1 MQSLQ
6 YATIKKDASQRC
18 AGELLA
24 CVPAVMRC
32 IRQEMRSHRRSQ
44 LSIPQF
50 RALIFASVRERPSL
64 SDLAEHLGLSLPAAS
79 RMVDL
84 LVRRGLLQR
93 LDGVRDRRLIS
104 LVATR
109 KGKSEFRRA
118 RSATQSALARRLNEI
133 STDDRLQVIRS
144 LKILEGIFGVSLLQ
158 QGLTN
163 QSTSRRQSTGGLK

>member
-6 YATIKKDASQRC
+6 TATIKKNGSRHC

-24 CVPAVMRC
+24 CVPAVMRS

-44 LSIPQF
+44 LSVPQF
-50 RALIFASVRERPSL
+50 RALIFASVFERPSL

-79 RMVDL
+79 RMVDR

-93 LDGVRDRRLIS
+93 FDGVRDRRLIA

-109 KGKSEFRRA
+109 KGKAECRRA
-118 RSATQSALARRLNEI
+118 HNATQTALARRLDAI
-133 STDDRLQVIRS
+133 STEERQLVSRS
-144 LKILEGIFGVSLLQ
+144 LKVLERVFGAL
-158 QGLTN
+158 GP
-163 QSTSRRQSTGGLK
+163 RQNADNRLKA